1 MAGNDQFGRLAKSA
15 GFRRNPQQHAGVGA
29 IRQEKTPTE
38 NGWGFVI
45 GGGGGNRT
53 RVRKPSTGS
62 TTCLAWLFD
71 LARHPPTGRLMQG
84 DPLDFRDRPRGEDD
98 P

>member
-1 MAGNDQFGRLAKSA
+1 MFSLNALDKQKPRKCSIY
-15 GFRRNPQQHAGVGA
+15 GVCCISLNVA
-29 IRQEKTPTE
+29 DA
-38 NGWGFVI
+38 NI

>member
-1 MAGNDQFGRLAKSA
+1 MQLRFASFVVINSRRDLHPQECARAGRTKQNATRIGVA
-15 GFRRNPQQHAGVGA
+15 FR
-29 IRQEKTPTE
+29 
-38 NGWGFVI
+38 F

-71 LARHPPTGRLMQG
+71 LTRHPPTGRLMQG